1 MPQTAKNQQIGHFYT
16 VCYTMSMNAVILI
29 IEDEQDI
36 SDFVTKL
43 LIDQGHTVYSAGKGI
58 EGLDLAEKVNPDLVV
73 LDLNLPDIDGESVC
87 KQIKENSPETQVLM
101 LTARDTSRDLTH
113 GLNIG
118 ADDYMTKPFE
128 PDVLRARVNARL
140 RTHKNDDEILR
151 VADVTLNPKT
161 HELLR
166 GQTSIELSP
175 QEYKLLHY
183 FMTNPNQVLTR
194 EMIIARIWEAS
205 PDIETRVVDVYVG
218 YLRKK
223 LDKGRNDG
231 KLFVSVRGFG
241 YMMKDPNA
249 DKAST
254 QN

>member
-1 MPQTAKNQQIGHFYT
+1 
-16 VCYTMSMNAVILI
+16 MNAIILV

-36 SDFVTKL
+36 RDFVSKL

-58 EGLDLAEKVNPDLVV
+58 EGLELAEKVNPDLVV

-87 KQIKENSPETQVLM
+87 KQIKENQPETQVLM
-101 LTARDTSRDLTH
+101 LTARDTSRDLAH

-140 RTHKNDDEILR
+140 RTQKNGDDSLK
-151 VADVTLNPKT
+151 VADVILNPKT
-161 HELLR
+161 HEITR
-166 GQTSIELSP
+166 GEDAIELSP

-223 LDKGRNDG
+223 LDKGRKQ
-231 KLFVSVRGFG
+231 KLFRSVRGFG
-241 YMMKDPNA
+241 YMMKE
-249 DKAST
+249 
-254 QN
+254 QQ

>member
-1 MPQTAKNQQIGHFYT
+1 
-16 VCYTMSMNAVILI
+16 MNAIILV
-29 IEDEQDI
+29 IEDEKDI
-36 SDFVTKL
+36 REFVSKL
-43 LIDQGHTVYSAGKGI
+43 LIDQGHTVYPAEKGI
-58 EGLDLAEKVNPDLVV
+58 EGLELAEKVSPDLVV

-87 KQIKENSPETQVLM
+87 KQLKDTYPETQVLM
-101 LTARDTSRDLTH
+101 LTARDTSRDLAH

-128 PDVLRARVNARL
+128 PEVLKARVNARL
-140 RTHKNDDEILR
+140 RTLKSGEDTLQ

-161 HELLR
+161 HEVLR
-166 GQTSIELSP
+166 NKKPIELSP

-223 LDKGRNDG
+223 IDADRKQ
-231 KLFVSVRGFG
+231 KLFQSIRGFG
-241 YMMKDPNA
+241 YMMKAPA
-249 DKAST
+249 PVAVE
-254 QN
+254 

>member
-1 MPQTAKNQQIGHFYT
+1 
-16 VCYTMSMNAVILI
+16 MNAIILI
-29 IEDEQDI
+29 IEDEKDI
-36 SDFVTKL
+36 REFVTKL
-43 LIDQGHTVYSAGKGI
+43 LIDQGHTVYSAAKGI
-58 EGLDLAEKVNPDLVV
+58 EGLELAEKVTPDLVV

-87 KQIKENSPETQVLM
+87 KQLKENNPETQVIM
-101 LTARDTSRDLTH
+101 LTARDTSRDLAH

-128 PDVLRARVNARL
+128 PEVLRARVNARL
-140 RTHKNDDEILR
+140 RTHRNDEEMLQ
-151 VADVTLNPKT
+151 VADVVLNPKT
-161 HELLR
+161 HEVTR
-166 GQTSIELSP
+166 NDEVIELSP

-223 LDKGRNDG
+223 LDKGRAQ
-231 KLFVSVRGFG
+231 KLFRSIRGFG
-241 YMMKDPNA
+241 YMMKEPAEN
-249 DKAST
+249 
-254 QN
+254 

>member
-1 MPQTAKNQQIGHFYT
+1 
-16 VCYTMSMNAVILI
+16 MNAIILV

-36 SDFVTKL
+36 REFVTKL

-58 EGLDLAEKVNPDLVV
+58 EGLDLVEKVNPDLIV

-87 KQIKENSPETQVLM
+87 KQIKENHPEIQIIM
-101 LTARDTSRDLTH
+101 LTARDTSRDLAH

-118 ADDYMTKPFE
+118 ADDYMAKPFE
-128 PDVLRARVNARL
+128 PDVLRARINARL
-140 RTHKNDDEILR
+140 RTQNNSDESLK
-151 VADVTLNPKT
+151 VADVIMDPKT
-161 HELLR
+161 HEVLR
-166 GQTSIELSP
+166 GEEVIELSP

-183 FMTNPNQVLTR
+183 FMVNPNQVLTR

-223 LDKGRNDG
+223 LDKGRKL
-231 KLFVSVRGFG
+231 KLFRSVRGFG
-241 YMMKDPNA
+241 YMMKEPQTT
-249 DKAST
+249 SQT
-254 QN
+254 

>member
-1 MPQTAKNQQIGHFYT
+1 
-16 VCYTMSMNAVILI
+16 MNAIILV
-29 IEDEQDI
+29 IEDEKDI
-36 SDFVTKL
+36 CEFVSKL

-58 EGLDLAEKVNPDLVV
+58 EGLELAEKVSPDLVV

-87 KQIKENSPETQVLM
+87 KQLKDAYPETQVLM
-101 LTARDTSRDLTH
+101 LTARDTSRDLAH

-128 PDVLRARVNARL
+128 PEVLKARVNARL
-140 RTHKNDDEILR
+140 RTQRNGDESLQL
-151 VADVTLNPKT
+151 ADVSLNPKT
-161 HELLR
+161 HEVAR
-166 GQTSIELSP
+166 GDENIELSP

-223 LDKGRNDG
+223 LDANRKK
-231 KLFVSVRGFG
+231 KLFHSIRGFG
-241 YMMKDPNA
+241 YMMKAPQD
-249 DKAST
+249 
-254 QN
+254 

>member
-1 MPQTAKNQQIGHFYT
+1 
-16 VCYTMSMNAVILI
+16 MNAMILV

-36 SDFVTKL
+36 RDFVSKL
-43 LIDQGHTVYSAGKGI
+43 LIDQGHTVYSASRGI
-58 EGLDLAEKVNPDLVV
+58 EGLELAEKVNPDLVV

-87 KQIKENSPETQVLM
+87 KQIKENQPETQVLM
-101 LTARDTSRDLTH
+101 LTARDTSRDLAH

-128 PDVLRARVNARL
+128 PDVLRARVSARL
-140 RTHKNDDEILR
+140 RTQKNGDDLLK
-151 VADVTLNPKT
+151 VADVILNPKT
-161 HELLR
+161 HEVVR
-166 GQTSIELSP
+166 GGDTIELSP

-183 FMTNPNQVLTR
+183 FMVNPNQVLTR

-223 LDKGRNDG
+223 LDKDRRQ
-231 KLFVSVRGFG
+231 KLFRSVRGFG
-241 YMMKDPNA
+241 YMLKEQ
-249 DKAST
+249 S
-254 QN
+254 

>member
-1 MPQTAKNQQIGHFYT
+1 
-16 VCYTMSMNAVILI
+16 MNAIILV

-36 SDFVTKL
+36 RDFVSKL

-58 EGLDLAEKVNPDLVV
+58 EGLELAEKVNPDLVV

-87 KQIKENSPETQVLM
+87 KQIKENQPETQVLM
-101 LTARDTSRDLTH
+101 LTARDTSRDLAH

-140 RTHKNDDEILR
+140 RTQKNGDDSLK
-151 VADVTLNPKT
+151 VADVILNPKT
-161 HELLR
+161 HEITR
-166 GQTSIELSP
+166 GEDTIELSP

-223 LDKGRNDG
+223 LDKGRKQ
-231 KLFVSVRGFG
+231 KLFRSVRGFG
-241 YMMKDPNA
+241 YMMKG
-249 DKAST
+249 
-254 QN
+254 Q

>member
-1 MPQTAKNQQIGHFYT
+1 
-16 VCYTMSMNAVILI
+16 MNAIILI

-36 SDFVTKL
+36 RDFVSKL

-58 EGLDLAEKVNPDLVV
+58 EGLELFEKVNPDLVV

-87 KQIKENSPETQVLM
+87 KQIKENRPETQVLM
-101 LTARDTSRDLTH
+101 LTARDTSRDLAH

-140 RTHKNDDEILR
+140 RTQKNGDESLK
-151 VADVTLNPKT
+151 VADVILNPKT
-161 HELLR
+161 HEV
-166 GQTSIELSP
+166 TSGDEVIELSP

-223 LDKGRNDG
+223 LDKGRKQ
-231 KLFVSVRGFG
+231 KLFRSVRGFG
-241 YMMKDPNA
+241 YMMKDQA
-249 DKAST
+249 
-254 QN
+254 